1 MKKTLFALVLFFGLS
16 LGVAGPVYSQGPN
29 QTKCPVLGGSVN
41 KRVYSDYQ
49 GKRVYFCCPPCIR
62 EFQKDPE
69 KYIRLLEKQGV
80 VLEEAPKAEKK

>member
-1 MKKTLFALVLFFGLS
+1 
-16 LGVAGPVYSQGPN
+16 
-29 QTKCPVLGGSVN
+29 VN